1 MDDAIQKLI
10 YQAIDQTISPEDFD
24 QLQNL
29 LEGSEEVRQAYL
41 KAVHLSESLHEIAAS
56 PTPNLGSPT
65 QAADPPI
72 TLPLYRW
79 PSVFA
84 FRSLMIAATALIMVG
99 GLAYWLGQQHL
110 SSPVTTEV
118 AAFESDGIES
128 QIAGHATLRRAVDL
142 QWPLNTLPAK
152 VGDVLPNGQL
162 RFESGIAEIDFFCG
176 ATLIV
181 EGPANLDI
189 ESDWSVRVLE
199 GRLRATV
206 PPAARGFLVKAAE
219 SEVVDLG
226 TEFTMDVTADTAR
239 VEVVDGEIMLR
250 GGKLDGQHLHTGDK
264 EILHGSPSSQNIDR
278 MITAT
283 DLYQRDLS
291 ATQQRY
297 EEWLESMRSL
307 QADKRLVAHYATSE
321 LNQRTLRNGSSTDDT
336 RDGLLVGPV
345 DVVAG
350 RFGPAS
356 RGLNFNRPGSRI
368 RTRIDGDFQAFTFAC
383 WVKIDNLDQRYN
395 ALFMGDGYENGEPH
409 WQIRDDGRLMFS
421 VMVDDSQSVSF
432 FNDRDQRVVKD
443 AGLHHVYF
451 TEPFWDISKSGQ
463 WFHLVAVYDPASKRV
478 QQYVDGQRISDERI
492 QPKFQMDSLRIGPA
506 EIGNWGQPFR
516 ETPWFAVR
524 NLDGTIDELTIYDA
538 ALEAS
543 EIQSLYESGK
553 PLGY

>member
-1 MDDAIQKLI
+1 MDSAFQKLI
-10 YQAIDQTISPEDFD
+10 YQAIDQTISSEDFD
-24 QLQNL
+24 RLQDL
-29 LEGSEEVRQAYL
+29 LETSEDARLAYL
-41 KAVHLSESLHEIAAS
+41 KAVNACESLHDIAAAPL
-56 PTPNLGSPT
+56 PTSREPT
-65 QAADPPI
+65 A
-72 TLPLYRW
+72 TLPLNRW

-84 FRSLMIAATALIMVG
+84 VRSLMIAATALFVVG
-99 GLAYWLGQQHL
+99 GLAFWLGRQGL
-110 SSPVTTEV
+110 TSSRTVEV
-118 AAFESDGIES
+118 VEPASVAPES

-142 QWPLNTLPAK
+142 KWTDASMPAK
-152 VGDVLPNGQL
+152 VGDVLPNGRFQ
-162 RFESGIAEIDFFCG
+162 FESGVAEIDFFCG

-189 ESDWSVRVLE
+189 ESDWTVRVNQ

-206 PPAARGFLVKAAE
+206 PPAARGFSVKTAE
-219 SEVVDLG
+219 SEVIDLG
-226 TEFTMDVTADTAR
+226 TEFTMDVSADTAR

-250 GGKLDGQHLHTGDK
+250 GGGLDGQHLHTG
-264 EILHGSPSSQNIDR
+264 ERQTLHGSPSSQGIED

-283 DLYQRDLS
+283 DLHRRDESAMTQRF
-291 ATQQRY
+291 QNWQ
-297 EEWLESMRSL
+297 ESMRSL
-307 QADKRLVAHYATSE
+307 QDDERLIAHFATSE
-321 LNQRTLRNGSSTDDT
+321 LDGRAIRNGATADGT
-336 RDGLLVGPV
+336 EDGLLVGPIEVV
-345 DVVAG
+345 DG
-350 RFGPAS
+350 RFGTAS
-356 RGLNFNRPGSRI
+356 QAINFDRPGSRV

-432 FNDRDQRVVKD
+432 YNERDQRVVKD
-443 AGLHHVYF
+443 AGLHRVYI
-451 TEPFWDISKSGQ
+451 TEPFWEIANSGQ

-478 QQYVDGQRISDERI
+478 QQFVNGTRISNEAIEPKYRI
-492 QPKFQMDSLRIGPA
+492 DTLRIGPA

-524 NLDGTIDELTIYDA
+524 NLDGSIDELTIYNA
-538 ALEAS
+538 ALTTV